1 MERVVERGEEEY
13 DEEYE
18 DEDEDNLDPADE
30 DPGDDELD
38 TDQTPLLDPDLG
50 KDVSMAPLPP
60 VPQVYGSM
68 ADDIVQMLPHWH
80 PRNRVFGLYPQ
91 KKNDLHGNAIVAVG
105 PPGSGKTSAM
115 VAICYFLNAFVD
127 RAVLVSSTD
136 IRSMQFSELNLFGPE
151 CIIRKPTL
159 EWMDAVIT
167 GMDIEMLSW
176 RQSHDRGEKYRMR
189 STMVVFDDVAYAAS
203 VFFRRTEEMEQIFS
217 NRRHMAA
224 HVIMGLQ
231 KMGQLNKQL
240 RMSVG
245 KYIFT
250 RETNASALAAMWE
263 ACFKDSDISPSFFRA
278 IVDAVCINGK
288 RVLVYDNVGTGNLFQ
303 WEIPRFKKPVKS
315 PMGNAA
321 WNAVCRKNRIAYSQT
336 RPATQVLDEA
346 VRERMTQ
353 PITRS
358 RRK

>member
-1 MERVVERGEEEY
+1 MDE
-13 DEEYE
+13 EEYE
-18 DEDEDNLDPADE
+18 DQPDGGEEIFYDDEDRDDENDLDP
-30 DPGDDELD
+30 
-38 TDQTPLLDPDLG
+38 QKTPLLDPDLG
-50 KDVSMAPLPP
+50 KDVDMDPLPP

-68 ADDIVQMLPHWH
+68 AEDIVQMLPHWH

-115 VAICYFLNAFVD
+115 VALCYYLNAFVD

-176 RQSHDRGEKYRMR
+176 RQSHDRGDRYRMR

-263 ACFKDSDISPSFFRA
+263 ACFKDSDISPQFFRA

-303 WEIPRFKKPVKS
+303 WEIPRFTKPVKT

-321 WNAVCRKNRIAYSQT
+321 WNAVCKKNRIAYSQT

-346 VRERMTQ
+346 VRQRMAD
-353 PITRS
+353 PPTRG